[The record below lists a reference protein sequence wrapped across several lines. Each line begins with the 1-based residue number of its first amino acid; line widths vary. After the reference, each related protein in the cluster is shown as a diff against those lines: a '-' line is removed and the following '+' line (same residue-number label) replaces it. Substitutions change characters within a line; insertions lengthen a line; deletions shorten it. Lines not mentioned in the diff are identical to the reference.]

1 MTNHFIKQRVGKYRV
16 GTIDWL
22 LNRIANLEEQTT

>member
-1 MTNHFIKQRVGKYRV
+1 MANHFIKQRVGKYRA

-22 LNRIANLEEQTT
+22 LTGL

>member
-1 MTNHFIKQRVGKYRV
+1 MANHFIRQRVGKYRA

-22 LNRIANLEEQTT
+22 LTVKLEERTT